1 MFPSRAVIA
10 QTTLW
15 LIFFFFNNAHNSAL
29 SGEGI
34 AYFSVVIKCKKAC
47 CCNVVDPI
55 LCTAM
60 NICIYDSYFAL
71 VYLGNGEMFMCTY
84 TRICE
89 FSIFC

>member
-1 MFPSRAVIA
+1 MFPSRAIIA

-15 LIFFFFNNAHNSAL
+15 LNSAL

-60 NICIYDSYFAL
+60 NICIYDTYFTL
-71 VYLGNGEMFMCTY
+71 VYLGNGEMFM
-84 TRICE
+84 
-89 FSIFC
+89 

>member
-1 MFPSRAVIA
+1 MFPSRAIIA

-15 LIFFFFNNAHNSAL
+15 LNSAL

-60 NICIYDSYFAL
+60 NICIYDTYFAL
-71 VYLGNGEMFMCTY
+71 VYLGNGEMFMW
-84 TRICE
+84 
-89 FSIFC
+89 

>member
-1 MFPSRAVIA
+1 MFPSRAIIA

-15 LIFFFFNNAHNSAL
+15 LNSAL

-34 AYFSVVIKCKKAC
+34 AYFNVVIKCKKAC

-60 NICIYDSYFAL
+60 NICIYDTYFAL
-71 VYLGNGEMFMCTY
+71 VYLGNGEIFMCTY

-89 FSIFC
+89 FSIFCEGKRTLV